1 MRPPSARAAP
11 PRARLQARGVQSGAR
26 SSAPMADEARTGR
39 TQVAA
44 GDRLHLDG
52 AERVAE
58 VPAVEPR
65 AAHRGAELEVRLER
79 GDDLFERVEVMKMLV
94 DQLSRGLLL
103 RLAERSTPL

>member
-1 MRPPSARAAP
+1 MRPPSATAAP
-11 PRARLQARGVQSGAR
+11 PQARLQARGVPSSAR
-26 SSAPMADEARTGR
+26 SSAPMADEARAGR
-39 TQVAA
+39 AQVAA
-44 GDRLHLDG
+44 GDRLHLDC

-79 GDDLFERVEVMKMLV
+79 GDDLFERVEVLKMLV

-103 RLAERSTPL
+103 RLAES